1 MANLSQ
7 QVVEQMDIIVDVGGL
22 QFENLYPVLLQTFVV
37 IVLGYLSG
45 RWGIIGQ
52 VESKGLN
59 TFVGN
64 FALPC
69 IIFTALAELDFSRVN
84 WMFLMAILIS
94 KAAVFV
100 AVVVFT
106 LLLTKPMNF
115 SKAGLFAIFCTQSN
129 DFALGY
135 PIVAAVYGN
144 SHPEYAKYLY
154 VMAPISLV
162 LLNPLGFLCMEVG
175 ERLRESRRL
184 AQKIIPIQQAD
195 ASTGNDN
202 QLSRKVSTS
211 SSGSLSSSN
220 HSRSHANRC
229 KIFLTVWK
237 NMLFTP
243 IVAMTVM
250 GIAVNFLC
258 DHQIPAILKNLCGV
272 LSSAF
277 SATALF
283 ALGLR
288 MVGKTQGSGGAK
300 FVVPGILIGVKCLV
314 MPIVTREVT
323 LHLDPGMNGNAS
335 LDLSNLGFLLGTF
348 PSAPG
353 ILFYAIQYNVA
364 VDMIATAM
372 VAGTFFSL
380 PISVVSSKMISLS
393 SANPADYISLLDSFL
408 IRIAII
414 GLVCTLFM
422 QVIFLASKKWKK
434 APHFVTLCLTIT
446 QSMACLGIIL
456 WYNLGRDEPWKKHVQ
471 FMTFAVGVFGSRIW
485 SALLSVTLLLLRM
498 KKLSFVLNK
507 CRPFLLV
514 VGWGIP
520 VVLSSCLC
528 AFATHNRLEGDNPN
542 FQYGK
547 LQALVAS
554 TVLIVSFSVTVI
566 CLVWQQRL
574 SKQPAITRV
583 ASSVSSRMST
593 CSSSTSLSTPSE
605 LLFDAFQYTPRS
617 STRTSTTSIDS
628 NNFHHLPISKG
639 ALLVQ
644 ESFYTGDPSSFNEY
658 NKSAALMV
666 ESLFSPCDDAPGYG
680 MDVPA
685 DELQSRKGSLA
696 SLSRNPQAMLAGMRL
711 TEPEESGI
719 VRDRDDE
726 FQITRHVG
734 LLLTLGSSMFVG
746 IAVCVW
752 TLVMEE
758 MTGIYVMLL
767 FLDETLNFGQGIF
780 VLVIFGLE
788 PRRFLAPV
796 WSGLKRRNKL
806 KTVASLLSLTEAGD
820 ENKRNEQTVD
830 HTCEQFMMF
839 YMDKCIRDLVCD
851 RKWHL
856 KEYRDVFC
864 GNEMVDWLL
873 LMGLARDRSQ
883 AEKYGQGLLDGGI
896 INHVDGRKDFHD
908 QPYFYSFTQ

>member
-1 MANLSQ
+1 MANFSQ
-7 QVVEQMDIIVDVGGL
+7 QVDHHEVDGL

-45 RWGIIGQ
+45 KWGIIGQ

-94 KAAVFV
+94 KAAVFM
-100 AVVVFT
+100 AVVIFT
-106 LLLTKPMNF
+106 LLLTRPMNF

-175 ERLRESRRL
+175 ERLKESRRNS
-184 AQKIIPIQQAD
+184 QQSIQQQQQQSD
-195 ASTGNDN
+195 VSSIESDG

-211 SSGSLSSSN
+211 STTSLSS
-220 HSRSHANRC
+220 ANQKRAKTNGC
-229 KIFLTVWK
+229 KIFLSVWK

-243 IVAMTVM
+243 IVLMTVM

-258 DHQIPAILKNLCGV
+258 DHQIPAILKNLCGLLV
-272 LSSAF
+272 PLRF
-277 SATALF
+277 SPLACEWL
-283 ALGLR
+283 
-288 MVGKTQGSGGAK
+288 AK
-300 FVVPGILIGVKCLV
+300 PKVPVVPNSSCHVFLSVSNV

-323 LHLDPGMNGNAS
+323 LHLDPGLTNNAS

-353 ILFYAIQYNVA
+353 ILFYAMQYNVA

-393 SANPADYISLLDSFL
+393 SANPADYITLLDSFL
-408 IRIAII
+408 IRVAIG
-414 GLVCTLFM
+414 GLVCTVFLQLIFM
-422 QVIFLASKKWKK
+422 ASKKWKK
-434 APHFVTLCLTIT
+434 APHFVTLCLTVT
-446 QSMACLGIIL
+446 QSMACVGVIL
-456 WYNLGRDEPWKKHVQ
+456 WYTLGRDEMWKKHVQ
-471 FMTFAVGVFGSRIW
+471 FMMFAVGVFGSRIW
-485 SALLSVTLLLLRM
+485 TALLSVTLLLLRM
-498 KKLSFVLNK
+498 KSLSFVLNH

-514 VGWGIP
+514 AGWGIP

-528 AFATHNRLEGDNPN
+528 AFATHNHLEGDNPN

-554 TVLIVSFSVTVI
+554 TVLIVSFTVTII

-574 SKQPAITRV
+574 SKRPTTICKTT
-583 ASSVSSRMST
+583 SMSRMST

-605 LLFDAFQYTPRS
+605 FLFDAYQYTPNS
-617 STRTSTTSIDS
+617 STRTSTTSIES
-628 NNFHHLPISKG
+628 NFHRMPITKG
-639 ALLVQ
+639 SLLIQ
-644 ESFYTGDPSSFNEY
+644 ESFYMVRVMTHLIMEWNYCCRWRTEIFGGQSDVAFNRTGRVTNRSRSRRRISNHTTYRSTFN
-658 NKSAALMV
+658 
-666 ESLFSPCDDAPGYG
+666 SLLF
-680 MDVPA
+680 
-685 DELQSRKGSLA
+685 
-696 SLSRNPQAMLAGMRL
+696 
-711 TEPEESGI
+711 
-719 VRDRDDE
+719 
-726 FQITRHVG
+726 H
-734 LLLTLGSSMFVG
+734 G

-788 PRRFLAPV
+788 PRRFLAPF
-796 WSGLKRRNKL
+796 WSGLKRRNKV
-806 KTVASLLSLTEAGD
+806 KSVTSLLSLTEVSEETTRD
-820 ENKRNEQTVD
+820 QQMVN
-830 HTCEQFMMF
+830 HICEQFMMF

-856 KEYRDVFC
+856 KEYRNVFC

-873 LMGLARDRSQ
+873 LMGLARDRNQ

-908 QPYFYSFTQ
+908 QSYFYSFAQCD

>member
-1 MANLSQ
+1 MASNFSQVDQ
-7 QVVEQMDIIVDVGGL
+7 QVDVIDVDVL

-52 VESKGLN
+52 IESKGLN

-94 KAAVFV
+94 KAAVFM
-100 AVVVFT
+100 AVVIFT
-106 LLLTKPMNF
+106 LLLTRPMNF

-175 ERLRESRRL
+175 ERLKESRRNSQPSTL
-184 AQKIIPIQQAD
+184 PVQQQTSD
-195 ASTGNDN
+195 SSTDSES
-202 QLSRKVSTS
+202 QISRKVSSTAS
-211 SSGSLSSSN
+211 TVSLSSAN
-220 HSRSHANRC
+220 HSKRTRTNGC
-229 KIFLTVWK
+229 KIFLSVWK

-243 IVAMTVM
+243 IVLMTVM

-288 MVGKTQGSGGAK
+288 MVGKSQGSGGAK
-300 FVVPGILIGVKCLV
+300 FVVPCILIGVKCIV

-323 LHLDPGMNGNAS
+323 LHLEPGLTANAS

-408 IRIAII
+408 IRIAIV
-414 GLVCTLFM
+414 GLVCTLFL

-434 APHFVTLCLTIT
+434 APHFVTLCLTLT
-446 QSMACLGIIL
+446 QCMACVGVIL
-456 WYNLGRDEPWKKHVQ
+456 WYTLGRDKMWKKHVQ
-471 FMTFAVGVFGSRIW
+471 FMTFAIGVFGSRIW
-485 SALLSVTLLLLRM
+485 TALLSVTLLLLRM
-498 KKLSFVLNK
+498 KSLSFVLNN

-514 VGWGIP
+514 AGWGIP

-528 AFATHNRLEGDNPN
+528 AFATHNHLEGDNPN
-542 FQYGK
+542 FQFGK

-554 TVLIVSFSVTVI
+554 SVLIVSFTVTVV

-574 SKQPAITRV
+574 SKRPAIV
-583 ASSVSSRMST
+583 SPIVSSRMST
-593 CSSSTSLSTPSE
+593 CSSSTSLSLPNE
-605 LLFDAFQYTPRS
+605 FLFDAYQCTPSS

-628 NNFHHLPISKG
+628 FHRQHVTKG
-639 ALLVQ
+639 SLLIQ
-644 ESFYTGDPSSFNEY
+644 ESFYMGDPSDFEP
-658 NKSAALMV
+658 NKSSALMF
-666 ESLFSPCDDAPGYG
+666 ESLFSPCDDALNYG
-680 MDVPA
+680 M
-685 DELQSRKGSLA
+685 ELPVDGQKALSPSAHNSYPMMFGGS
-696 SLSRNPQAMLAGMRL
+696 SRL
-711 TEPEESGI
+711 TEPEESRI

-734 LLLTLGSSMFVG
+734 LLLTLSFSMFVG

-788 PRRFLAPV
+788 PRRFLAPF
-796 WSGLKRRNKL
+796 WSGLKRRSKA
-806 KTVASLLSLTEAGD
+806 KGVTSLLTLTEVSKEKSRD
-820 ENKRNEQTVD
+820 EQVVD

-851 RKWHL
+851 RKWQL
-856 KEYRDVFC
+856 KEYRNVFC

-908 QPYFYSFTQ
+908 QSYFYSFAQCD